1 MTRYLVIFIA
11 QVKYPSSNSTY
22 LTANSYLVEKDYVK
36 DVRKFT
42 EHFKSYVEKDGFKI
56 INFLVYVVPKEQLE

>member
-1 MTRYLVIFIA
+1 MAKHLIVLIA

-22 LTANSYLVEKDYVK
+22 LTANSYLVEKDSMK
-36 DVRKFT
+36 DL
-42 EHFKSYVEKDGFKI
+42 EKSKEDFRSEIEKDNFKI